1 VEDDSIITLCHESP
15 TPFRMII
22 VSLLSPVMG
31 REEDSLEAWHV
42 QRVRDADGVNMASII
57 LDVELESA
65 HPFDNHT

>member
-1 VEDDSIITLCHESP
+1 
-15 TPFRMII
+15 MII